1 MELTTLKVRLE
12 IKDESIR
19 QEFTRIVSSVE
30 GFATY
35 GPGDSGTA
43 DLLILQ
49 LGDHPE
55 EEIRQV
61 QQIVSSGRASE
72 VFLTSKLIKQEILIE
87 AMRAG
92 VKEFFPQP
100 VNKEEVKRALQKLRG
115 QWSAQRPQ
123 KDDGPKKQGRIINVI
138 GSKGGVG
145 TTTVAVNLATSL
157 AEEDRK
163 KMVALIDMN
172 LLFGEIPL
180 FLSIE
185 SVFDWMEVA
194 KNISRIDST
203 YLLSVMSRHNSGVHV
218 LPSPAKVLDEYRVT
232 PQVIEALLV
241 QMRTMFDY
249 IVIDSG
255 QVLDDI
261 SRTILKLS
269 DSLIVVTLL
278 SLPCL
283 INVKRLTEH
292 FHKFG
297 YPQDEDI
304 QILVNRHHKRSMI
317 SLEDAEKSLKKRVFW
332 NVPNDFQTTMSAI
345 NQGKPLS
352 VMDSAS
358 EITASFREL
367 AALISGK
374 SQKKKS
380 ILPWR

>member
-1 MELTTLKVRLE
+1 MDPTTLKVRLD
-12 IKDESIR
+12 IKDDLIR
-19 QEFTRIVSSVE
+19 QEFTRIVSAEE

-35 GPGDSGTA
+35 GPGDSGAA

-49 LGDHPE
+49 LGERPE
-55 EEIRQV
+55 EEILQV
-61 QQIVSSGRASE
+61 QQILSTGKARE
-72 VFLTSKLIKQEILIE
+72 VFLTSKVLKPEILIE

-100 VNKEEVKRALQKLRG
+100 LNKDEVKRALQRLRLQQPG
-115 QWSAQRPQ
+115 QKPQ
-123 KDDGPKKQGRIINVI
+123 KAEGPKKQGRIINVI

-157 AEEDRK
+157 AEADREK
-163 KMVALIDMN
+163 AVALIDMN

-194 KNISRIDST
+194 KNIARIDST
-203 YLLSVMSRHNSGVHV
+203 YLLSVMSRHNTGVHV
-218 LPSPAKVLDEYRVT
+218 LPSPAKVLDEFRVT

-261 SRTILKLS
+261 SRMILKLS
-269 DSLIVVTLL
+269 DSLIIVTLL

-283 INVKRLTEH
+283 INVKRLMDH
-292 FHKFG
+292 FQKFG
-297 YPQDEDI
+297 YPEDEKI

-317 SLEDAEKSLKKRVFW
+317 SLEDAEKSLKKKIFW
-332 NVPNDFQTTMSAI
+332 NIPNDFQTTMSAI

-352 VMDSAS
+352 AMDASA
-358 EITASFREL
+358 EITASFREM
-367 AALISGK
+367 AAMMTGK
-374 SQKKKS
+374 GQKKKS
-380 ILPWR
+380 ILPWK

>member
-12 IKDESIR
+12 IKDDLIR
-19 QEFTRIVSSVE
+19 QEFTRIVSSEE

-35 GPGDSGTA
+35 GPGDSGAA

-49 LGDHPE
+49 LGDRPE
-55 EEIRQV
+55 EDIRQV
-61 QQIVSSGRASE
+61 QQIISSGTARE
-72 VFLTSKLIKQEILIE
+72 VFLTSRVLKSEILIE

-100 VNKEEVKRALQKLRG
+100 VNKEEVKRALQRLRD
-115 QWSAQRPQ
+115 QHSAQKPQ
-123 KDDGPKKQGRIINVI
+123 KVEGPKKQGRIINVI

-157 AEEDRK
+157 AEADRE

-203 YLLSVMSRHNSGVHV
+203 YLLSVMSRHNTGVHV
-218 LPSPAKVLDEYRVT
+218 LPSPAKVLDEFRVT

-269 DSLIVVTLL
+269 DSLIIVTLL

-297 YPQDEDI
+297 YPQDADI

-317 SLEDAEKSLKKRVFW
+317 SLEDAEKSLKKRILW
-332 NVPNDFQTTMSAI
+332 NIPNDFQTTMSAI
-345 NQGKPLS
+345 NQGRPLS

-367 AALISGK
+367 AAMITGK